1 MNLIFVFFKEV
12 LVEIIGFQCLE
23 ECLKLSNW
31 KRTEKE
37 LSSKKW
43 CPCKHTNLVLPSA
56 LPCITKFVVWS
67 NFWAQA
73 WWTNKQC
80 KRTPVWSFS
89 WKFSV
94 VGWSLSANYPVIN
107 TFCCFFSLKLLFA
120 WLCLKLSVLYSDLEA
135 GNIWVGSLPQV
146 TYLRQL
152 RRLWKVFWSIASFAA
167 TCTFHAANLFTL
179 SSAYEC

>member
-1 MNLIFVFFKEV
+1 MATEKRLQGPCDCNETDFCFFKEV

-23 ECLKLSNW
+23 ECLK
-31 KRTEKE
+31 E
-37 LSSKKW
+37 LKKNSL
-43 CPCKHTNLVLPSA
+43 PKSDALASIPSA

-107 TFCCFFSLKLLFA
+107 TFCCFFSLRLLFTKTSF
-120 WLCLKLSVLYSDLEA
+120 CLTLLEA
-135 GNIWVGSLPQV
+135 LCALQWSWSWQ
-146 TYLRQL
+146 YLSR
-152 RRLWKVFWSIASFAA
+152 
-167 TCTFHAANLFTL
+167 
-179 SSAYEC
+179 